1 MPACGTFSHSGSHI
15 LKCRFTYIRVNE
27 NTNLCIELF
36 VEFSLAAYAKI
47 VVLRLPVGML
57 IVSQTRVGS
66 SHGVLGTL
74 TVAGEIMKLVRMIRP
89 PRSWNTHRFSNLLAT
104 LANYIHVTLNLKPKE
119 RVCIPHKKI
128 CCLPL

>member
-1 MPACGTFSHSGSHI
+1 

-89 PRSWNTHRFSNLLAT
+89 PRIAAAGT
-104 LANYIHVTLNLKPKE
+104 LIDFP
-119 RVCIPHKKI
+119 I
-128 CCLPL
+128 CLQPWQIIYM